1 MGGRDP
7 RSFLRFPT
15 QGQMNAETL
24 RLILL
29 IEDNAADANLVEEVI
44 AEEQLPCALQ
54 VLRDG
59 ARAIDFIDQVDADES
74 QPRPDLVLLDLNL
87 PLVSGEQVLKRIRLS
102 PRCEDTKIL
111 IVSSS
116 NAYSDRERAMAL
128 GATGYF
134 RKPSSLDQFME
145 LGPRIREMLGA

>member
-1 MGGRDP
+1 MDAEI
-7 RSFLRFPT
+7 LRF
-15 QGQMNAETL
+15 
-24 RLILL
+24 ILL
-29 IEDNAADANLVEEVI
+29 VEDNAADANLVEEVI
-44 AEEQLPCALQ
+44 AEEQLPCALE

-59 ARAIDFIDQVDADES
+59 AKAMDFLERVDRDET

-116 NAYSDRERAMAL
+116 NTLSDRERAMAL

-134 RKPSSLDQFME
+134 RKPSSLDQFLE
-145 LGPRIREMLGA
+145 LGPRIREMLES